1 MLPIILKIILC
12 TSIFIGIYY
21 LLLEREKMYRFNR
34 FYLLFSLIFSYVI
47 PFISITVQLPKPE
60 NRAKILFED
69 TAQQVILAQ
78 PEQENFNWMTVIW
91 IIYGVVTLF
100 LLIRSIL
107 SVRTIKKI
115 QGEKRIYQNHSI
127 IVTKEDIPPFSF
139 WNTIYL
145 GEAYIEN
152 NRVDTRI
159 FLHEKGHID
168 QKHSLDLI
176 FLDIINIFT
185 WFNPV
190 LFLYKKAILTNHEF
204 LADEVVLNNSFSIKE
219 YQNLILKEIIT
230 RQNLPLTH
238 SFNFNN
244 TKKRFIMMTT
254 KKSKFIVLKKAAGIT
269 AMMAAAALFAERTYA
284 VSPTLTADTQKVNS
298 KGTGISSSIPDVSNN
313 DETLKKQSSQANLI
327 SQNYFEKTVE
337 EKPQTTMGIKKEIV
351 KVVSDTISPR
361 KTASNE
367 GTNTNVNTQ
376 QNQDVIQAEFPEG
389 AKSLRSKVVST
400 LDTNIFSGK
409 EKFVKTTAFIHID
422 ETGKVSQITASG
434 DNEGFNKEIVKTITT
449 VNNGATWKPATRN
462 GKAIASIYRLPA
474 TMSFQ

>member
-12 TSIFIGIYY
+12 ASIFIGVYY
-21 LLLEREKMYRFNR
+21 LFLEREKMYRFNR

-60 NRAKILFED
+60 NKVKILFED
-69 TAQQVILAQ
+69 TAQQIAQ
-78 PEQENFNWMTVIW
+78 PEQESFNWMTVIW
-91 IIYGVVTLF
+91 VIYGVVTLF
-100 LLIRSIL
+100 LLIRVIL
-107 SVRTIKKI
+107 SIRAVKRI
-115 QGEKRIYQNHSI
+115 QGEKRIYQNHSL
-127 IVTKEDIPPFSF
+127 IVTKENIPPFSF

-176 FLDIINIFT
+176 FLDIIKIFT

-204 LADEVVLNNSFSIKE
+204 LADEVVLNNSFNIKE
-219 YQNLILKEIIT
+219 YQNLILKEIIN

-269 AMMAAAALFAERTYA
+269 AMMAAAALFAERTYT
-284 VSPTLTADTQKVNS
+284 VSPTLTADTQKANS
-298 KGTGISSSIPDVSNN
+298 NGTGTSSTMQVSNH
-313 DETLKKQSSQANLI
+313 TGTQKKQQSPQANLI
-327 SQNYFEKTVE
+327 TQNYFEKTVDV
-337 EKPQTTMGIKKEIV
+337 KQQSAMGIKKEVV

-367 GTNTNVNTQ
+367 GINTNVNTQ
-376 QNQDVIQAEFPEG
+376 QDKDIIPAEFPEG

-409 EKFVKTTAFIHID
+409 EKLVKTTAFIHID

-434 DNEGFNKEIVKTITT
+434 DNENFNKEMIKTITAVT
-449 VNNGATWKPATRN
+449 NGAAWKPATKN

>member
-12 TSIFIGIYY
+12 SSLFIGVYY
-21 LLLEREKMYRFNR
+21 LFLEREKMYRFNR
-34 FYLLFSLIFSYVI
+34 FYLLLSLIVSYVI
-47 PFISITVQLPKPE
+47 PFISITLHLPKPE
-60 NRAKILFED
+60 NKVKILFED
-69 TAQQVILAQ
+69 TAQQIILAQ
-78 PEQENFNWMTVIW
+78 PEQENSNWMTVIW

-107 SVRTIKKI
+107 SIRAVKRI
-115 QGEKRIYQNHSI
+115 QGERRIYQNHSI
-127 IVTKEDIPPFSF
+127 MVTKENISPFSF

-145 GEAYIEN
+145 GETYIEN

-176 FLDIINIFT
+176 FLDIIKIFT

-219 YQNLILKEIIT
+219 YQNLILKEIIN

-284 VSPTLTADTQKVNS
+284 VSPALTADTQKVNS
-298 KGTGISSSIPDVSNN
+298 KETGISSTMQVSNN
-313 DETLKKQSSQANLI
+313 AGTLKKQQSPQANLI
-327 SQNYFEKTVE
+327 VQNYFEKTVDV
-337 EKPQTTMGIKKEIV
+337 KSQSAMGTKKEMV

-367 GTNTNVNTQ
+367 GINTNVNTQ

-389 AKSLRSKVVST
+389 EKSLRTKIGSM
-400 LDTNIFSGK
+400 LDTSIFSGK

-422 ETGKVSQITASG
+422 ETGKVNQITASG
-434 DNEGFNKEIVKTITT
+434 DNENFNKEMIKTITV
-449 VNNGATWKPATRN
+449 VNNGAAWKPATRN
-462 GKAIASIYRLPA
+462 GKAIASIYKLPA